1 MEIIRTARPLDR
13 PPVVAS
19 RELLGNRKLIE
30 IDHNGERYVLRLT
43 RNDRLILTK

>member
-1 MEIIRTARPLDR
+1 MEIIRTVRPLDR
-13 PPVVAS
+13 PPVVPS
-19 RELLGNRKLIE
+19 TQLLGGRSVIH

>member
-1 MEIIRTARPLDR
+1 MDIIRTARPLDR

-19 RELLGNRKLIE
+19 STLLGDRSVIH